1 MKPAPFSWHG
11 PRTVD
16 EAVAVLADVGSDGK
30 VLAGGQSLIPVLA
43 MRLAEPAHLVDIN
56 EVAGLDS
63 VTVTPEGVRVGAL
76 VRHAALERDDAAAAA
91 QPLLR
96 QALGLVAHPTIRNRG
111 TTVGSLAHADPSGE
125 MTSVLALLGGT
136 VTVRSAGGTREIP
149 AAEFFLGPL
158 ESALG
163 PDELATSAFFPVS
176 SGRSGSAFVEIARR
190 HGDYA
195 LCGVGAV
202 ATLDPAGELTALRCC
217 YLSVSETPLVV
228 DLTDAW
234 RAGEPDAV
242 EAARRAVD
250 PAPDIHA
257 TAEYR
262 RKLAGVLTLRAA
274 RSAVTAA
281 RERPGVATTLG
292 DRRDQEAG

>member
-1 MKPAPFSWHG
+1 MKPAPFTWHG
-11 PRTVD
+11 PTTID
-16 EAVAVLADVGSDGK
+16 EAVSVLAEVGQDGK

-56 EVAGLDS
+56 RVAGLDRITVDAAG
-63 VTVTPEGVRVGAL
+63 VTVGAT
-76 VRHAALERDDAAAAA
+76 VRHAQLERDDAAAAT

-96 QALGLVAHPTIRNRG
+96 QALKLVAHPTIRNRG

-136 VTVRSAGGTREIP
+136 VTARSAGGERTIS

-158 ESALG
+158 ESTLAA
-163 PDELATSAFFPVS
+163 DELVTETFFPALPPD
-176 SGRSGSAFVEIARR
+176 SGSAFVEIARR

-202 ATLDPAGELTALRCC
+202 AVVDSSGGLTALRCS
-217 YLSVSETPLVV
+217 YLSVAETPLVV
-228 DLTDAW
+228 DLTQAWSANGADA
-234 RAGEPDAV
+234 AA
-242 EAARRAVD
+242 AARQAVD
-250 PAPDIHA
+250 PTADIHA

-262 RKLAGVLTLRAA
+262 RQLAGVLTVRAA
-274 RSAVTAA
+274 EQAIAAATARQQVLA
-281 RERPGVATTLG
+281 
-292 DRRDQEAG
+292 